1 MTTDAGDSV
10 SSDSGVLQAA
20 VVPTRHRPLTE
31 VIQCIGPTCDTPSDD
46 EILPSPFVVQ
56 EASVVGG
63 GNRDGMGSQS
73 VA

>member
-1 MTTDAGDSV
+1 V
-10 SSDSGVLQAA
+10 STVHANSGFRPVGPRGERYRCDGRLLS
-20 VVPTRHRPLTE
+20 RHSEDGTLL
-31 VIQCIGPTCDTPSDD
+31 S
-46 EILPSPFVVQ
+46 LAMVQ